1 MAKGLIVKSE
11 WLNEIMEN
19 TINNEL
25 LQALAFLVLCAL
37 VWKFLLKPILYLLMK
52 YLNKLNDSIQPL
64 KCALGKHDKEYG
76 MPFEAADTRITIVK
90 CKNPDCSWEAQ
101 ESKSIF

>member
-25 LQALAFLVLCAL
+25 LQALAFLEVPQRIVLPCCLCSLSCLFAFSCE
-37 VWKFLLKPILYLLMK
+37 VVYVFPQ
-52 YLNKLNDSIQPL
+52 LNSVV
-64 KCALGKHDKEYG
+64 
-76 MPFEAADTRITIVK
+76 F
-90 CKNPDCSWEAQ
+90 
-101 ESKSIF
+101 